1 MNVPHGQVASK
12 CCGSHF
18 QVLHST
24 LMNVSALKDIAHG
37 AVRKKL
43 GVGHRMAQATR
54 EPTEVYPEVEDFA
67 IEGKRLCDVVVR
79 G

>member
-12 CCGSHF
+12 CRGSYF

-37 AVRKKL
+37 AVGKKL
-43 GVGHRMAQATR
+43 GVGHRMAQATP
-54 EPTEVYPEVEDFA
+54 EPIEVYPEVEDFS
-67 IEGKRLCDVVVR
+67 IEGKRLCDIVIQD
-79 G
+79 